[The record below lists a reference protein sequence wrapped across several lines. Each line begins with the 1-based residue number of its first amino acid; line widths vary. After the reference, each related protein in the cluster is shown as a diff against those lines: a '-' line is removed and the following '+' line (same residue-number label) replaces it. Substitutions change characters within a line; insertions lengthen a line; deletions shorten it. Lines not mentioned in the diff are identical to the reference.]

1 MKLIFIFPFHM
12 FCFDFKTPK
21 RILNIDN
28 NEKMKTLIESCPK
41 IISPTSAHGMRAVK
55 SLSGS

>member
-1 MKLIFIFPFHM
+1 M